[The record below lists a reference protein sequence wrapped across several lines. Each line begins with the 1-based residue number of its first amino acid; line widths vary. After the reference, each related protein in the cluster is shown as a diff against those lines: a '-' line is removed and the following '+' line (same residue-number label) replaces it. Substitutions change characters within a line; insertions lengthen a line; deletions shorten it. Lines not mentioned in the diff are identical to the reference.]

1 MKRILALLAAVMM
14 LVSCCTALADS
25 EPTGVEDGVF
35 TIAME
40 CAYAPYNWTQ
50 TDDSNGAVPIKD
62 SSDYANGYDVMIAK
76 KICEANGWQ
85 LEILR
90 SDWDSLVP
98 AVQTGMIDAAI
109 AGQSMTAA
117 RSEQVDFAGPY
128 FYASI
133 VCVTKADS
141 QFADAQSISDLS
153 GGTCTAQIATIW
165 YDQCLPQ
172 IQGAQIQTA
181 AETAPAML
189 MALETGTVG
198 YRARK
203 RLETRDID
211 LYVGIPF
218 CPTRCAYCSFVSQSV
233 ERSFSL
239 VEPYVKALIA
249 EIRAGGEMARKNRL
263 RPRTFYMGGGTPTTL
278 TADQMDAVLTALEES
293 FDLSACP
300 ELTVEAGRPD
310 TITAEKLAVL
320 KCHGVTR
327 VSVNPQTMEDRV
339 LAAIGRRHT
348 AVETEQ
354 AMELVRAYHF
364 PHVNMDLIAGLPE
377 DTPEGFRRSLDK
389 CLELGASNITVH
401 TLALKKGS
409 RILTEGLSIPDGAAV
424 QAMLDYAAP
433 TLRRAGFA
441 PYYLYRQKYMSG
453 SFENVGWCRPGGEC
467 WYNVDIMSELCSIL
481 SFGAGGSTKMV
492 EPGTNHIER
501 VFNVKY
507 PKEYTERPEK
517 TLQNQAAFAEF
528 YAKYVPEA

>member
-1 MKRILALLAAVMM
+1 MKRRLALLAAVMM
-14 LVSCCTALADS
+14 MVSCCTALAES

-35 TIAME
+35 TVAME

-189 MALETGTVG
+189 MALETGMVDFICTDMPTAQGAVAAYPDLKILNFSG
-198 YRARK
+198 TDGDFQFTDEVRAENVNIGISVRK
-203 RLETRDID
+203 GNT
-211 LYVGIPF
+211 G
-218 CPTRCAYCSFVSQSV
+218 
-233 ERSFSL
+233 L
-239 VEPYVKALIA
+239 VEAINNVLSTMTEDDFNELMAEAIA
-249 EIRAGGEMARKNRL
+249 IQ
-263 RPRTFYMGGGTPTTL
+263 P
-278 TADQMDAVLTALEES
+278 
-293 FDLSACP
+293 
-300 ELTVEAGRPD
+300 
-310 TITAEKLAVL
+310 
-320 KCHGVTR
+320 
-327 VSVNPQTMEDRV
+327 
-339 LAAIGRRHT
+339 
-348 AVETEQ
+348 
-354 AMELVRAYHF
+354 
-364 PHVNMDLIAGLPE
+364 
-377 DTPEGFRRSLDK
+377 
-389 CLELGASNITVH
+389 
-401 TLALKKGS
+401 
-409 RILTEGLSIPDGAAV
+409 
-424 QAMLDYAAP
+424 
-433 TLRRAGFA
+433 
-441 PYYLYRQKYMSG
+441 
-453 SFENVGWCRPGGEC
+453 VG
-467 WYNVDIMSELCSIL
+467 
-481 SFGAGGSTKMV
+481 
-492 EPGTNHIER
+492 
-501 VFNVKY
+501 
-507 PKEYTERPEK
+507 
-517 TLQNQAAFAEF
+517 Q
-528 YAKYVPEA
+528 

>member
-14 LVSCCTALADS
+14 MVSCCTALADS

-141 QFADAQSISDLS
+141 QFANAQSISDLS

-189 MALETGTVG
+189 MALETGMVDFICTDMPTAQGAVAAYPDLKILNFSG
-198 YRARK
+198 TDGDFQFTDEERAENVNIGISVRK
-203 RLETRDID
+203 GNT
-211 LYVGIPF
+211 G
-218 CPTRCAYCSFVSQSV
+218 
-233 ERSFSL
+233 L
-239 VEPYVKALIA
+239 VEAINNVLSTMTEDDFNELMAEAIA
-249 EIRAGGEMARKNRL
+249 IQ
-263 RPRTFYMGGGTPTTL
+263 P
-278 TADQMDAVLTALEES
+278 
-293 FDLSACP
+293 
-300 ELTVEAGRPD
+300 
-310 TITAEKLAVL
+310 
-320 KCHGVTR
+320 
-327 VSVNPQTMEDRV
+327 
-339 LAAIGRRHT
+339 
-348 AVETEQ
+348 
-354 AMELVRAYHF
+354 
-364 PHVNMDLIAGLPE
+364 
-377 DTPEGFRRSLDK
+377 
-389 CLELGASNITVH
+389 
-401 TLALKKGS
+401 
-409 RILTEGLSIPDGAAV
+409 
-424 QAMLDYAAP
+424 
-433 TLRRAGFA
+433 
-441 PYYLYRQKYMSG
+441 
-453 SFENVGWCRPGGEC
+453 VG
-467 WYNVDIMSELCSIL
+467 
-481 SFGAGGSTKMV
+481 
-492 EPGTNHIER
+492 
-501 VFNVKY
+501 
-507 PKEYTERPEK
+507 
-517 TLQNQAAFAEF
+517 Q
-528 YAKYVPEA
+528 

>member
-14 LVSCCTALADS
+14 MVSCCTALADS
-25 EPTGVEDGVF
+25 EPTGIEDGVF

-189 MALETGTVG
+189 MALETGMVDFICTDMPTAQGAVAAYPDLKILNFSG
-198 YRARK
+198 TDGDFQFTDEERAENVNIGISVRK
-203 RLETRDID
+203 GNT
-211 LYVGIPF
+211 G
-218 CPTRCAYCSFVSQSV
+218 
-233 ERSFSL
+233 L
-239 VEPYVKALIA
+239 VEAINNVLSTMTEDDFNELMAEAIA
-249 EIRAGGEMARKNRL
+249 IQ
-263 RPRTFYMGGGTPTTL
+263 P
-278 TADQMDAVLTALEES
+278 
-293 FDLSACP
+293 
-300 ELTVEAGRPD
+300 
-310 TITAEKLAVL
+310 
-320 KCHGVTR
+320 
-327 VSVNPQTMEDRV
+327 
-339 LAAIGRRHT
+339 
-348 AVETEQ
+348 
-354 AMELVRAYHF
+354 
-364 PHVNMDLIAGLPE
+364 
-377 DTPEGFRRSLDK
+377 
-389 CLELGASNITVH
+389 
-401 TLALKKGS
+401 
-409 RILTEGLSIPDGAAV
+409 
-424 QAMLDYAAP
+424 
-433 TLRRAGFA
+433 
-441 PYYLYRQKYMSG
+441 
-453 SFENVGWCRPGGEC
+453 VG
-467 WYNVDIMSELCSIL
+467 
-481 SFGAGGSTKMV
+481 
-492 EPGTNHIER
+492 
-501 VFNVKY
+501 
-507 PKEYTERPEK
+507 
-517 TLQNQAAFAEF
+517 Q
-528 YAKYVPEA
+528 